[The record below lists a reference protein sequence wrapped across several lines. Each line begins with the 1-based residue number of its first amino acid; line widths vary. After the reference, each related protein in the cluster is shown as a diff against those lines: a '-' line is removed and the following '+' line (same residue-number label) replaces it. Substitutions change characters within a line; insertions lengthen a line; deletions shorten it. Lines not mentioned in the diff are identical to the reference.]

1 MYSSLNS
8 LFSQDWSWYKF
19 FLAFFMHCKADSL
32 LFGWNMKL
40 AHIILLYLTRVTFQV
55 FLVCRTENSNSW
67 PMRSWRK
74 ATVNILEHQ
83 STRSW
88 WNLDKQEHV
97 KYFDS
102 DHINSLGCMI
112 EVLSFIGK
120 NKQTNKQPKN
130 FTLNT
135 SFQQGGL
142 IRINPL
148 PLIDKHLTSPYN
160 ITSESHMEVI
170 RIKETICNKKS
181 SWLLKKFSLSAPLK
195 MNREAGPKL
204 AKNWYQLVWGP
215 DLVFGLTSIYRW
227 VIKSTFP
234 WNRYF
239 LLFLVSSHGRLV
251 LKS

>member
-1 MYSSLNS
+1 MWSTLTLITLIAWGVSL
-8 LFSQDWSWYKF
+8 KCC
-19 FLAFFMHCKADSL
+19 HL
-32 LFGWNMKL
+32 LEK
-40 AHIILLYLTRVTFQV
+40 T
-55 FLVCRTENSNSW
+55 
-67 PMRSWRK
+67 
-74 ATVNILEHQ
+74 
-83 STRSW
+83 
-88 WNLDKQEHV
+88 
-97 KYFDS
+97 
-102 DHINSLGCMI
+102 
-112 EVLSFIGK
+112 

-148 PLIDKHLTSPYN
+148 PPKIDKHLTFPYN

-195 MNREAGPKL
+195 MNREAGTKL

-215 DLVFGLTSIYRW
+215 DPVFGLTSIYRW

-239 LLFLVSSHGRLV
+239 LLFLVSSHGSLV

>member
-1 MYSSLNS
+1 MSSSLNS

-19 FLAFFMHCKADSL
+19 FLTFFMHCKADSL

-55 FLVCRTENSNSW
+55 FLVCRTENCNSW

-120 NKQTNKQPKN
+120 KQTNKQKN
-130 FTLNT
+130 NQKTLLLT
-135 SFQQGGL
+135 
-142 IRINPL
+142 PL
-148 PLIDKHLTSPYN
+148 SNKEDWKESTLCPL
-160 ITSESHMEVI
+160 
-170 RIKETICNKKS
+170 R
-181 SWLLKKFSLSAPLK
+181 
-195 MNREAGPKL
+195 
-204 AKNWYQLVWGP
+204 
-215 DLVFGLTSIYRW
+215 LTSI
-227 VIKSTFP
+227 
-234 WNRYF
+234 
-239 LLFLVSSHGRLV
+239 
-251 LKS
+251 